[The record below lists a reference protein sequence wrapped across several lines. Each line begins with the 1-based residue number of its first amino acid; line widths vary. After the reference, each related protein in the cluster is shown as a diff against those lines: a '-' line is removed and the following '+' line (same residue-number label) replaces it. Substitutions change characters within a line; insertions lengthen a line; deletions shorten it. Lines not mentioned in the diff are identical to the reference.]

1 MSVET
6 SDARAIAQLLREVRR
21 ESRVASLVE
30 AHRIAQ
36 DVMRL
41 SADTGSTGAVVGAKA
56 VRDRIQSLIEEASK

>member
-1 MSVET
+1 MSIET
-6 SDARAIAQLLREVRR
+6 SNARAIAQLLIEARR
-21 ESRVASLVE
+21 ESRIASLVE

-41 SADTGSTGAVVGAKA
+41 SADTGSTGTVVGVKV